1 MFARHGTKP
10 LDASRVLDFGL
21 GWGRLT
27 RFFARDVAPGSLLG
41 VDPTEEILAVC
52 RRSRVPAELARS
64 DFLPETLPF
73 ERIDLAYSFSVFTH
87 ISEDA
92 AISCLRALHAALE
105 PGALLIATIR
115 PPAYLELDPKLAGA
129 LTELGDPV
137 RAMSEPRYVFVPHAA
152 AGAGPQQADGG
163 GAVPYGEAVISVPY
177 IRERWGELFELLDVH
192 VASEDIYQVAI
203 TLRRRSRPPAQLR
216 ASP

>member
-1 MFARHGTKP
+1 MFDRHGRKP
-10 LDASRVLDFGL
+10 LAAARVLDFGL

-27 RFFARDVAPGSLLG
+27 RFFARDVAPGSLFG

-64 DFLPETLPF
+64 DFLPEVLPF
-73 ERIDLAYSFSVFTH
+73 DRIDLAYSFSVFTH
-87 ISEDA
+87 ISEDV

-105 PGALLIATIR
+105 PEALLIMTIR
-115 PPAYLELDPKLAGA
+115 PPAYLEFDPKLADVRA
-129 LTELGDPV
+129 ELGDLG

-152 AGAGPQQADGG
+152 AGAGPQQADDD

-177 IRERWGELFELLDVH
+177 VRERWGELFELLNVH
-192 VASEDIYQVAI
+192 VASADIYQVAL
-203 TLRRRSRPPAQLR
+203 TLRRR
-216 ASP
+216 